1 MAPVEKETKGKLRSR
16 LVEPGEVGEV
26 GEERYICRRVTRSYV
41 ILIDYPS
48 RLIRQWKLTV
58 FTLTLSLLGE

>member
-26 GEERYICRRVTRSYV
+26 GEENI
-41 ILIDYPS
+41 
-48 RLIRQWKLTV
+48 
-58 FTLTLSLLGE
+58 FAGG